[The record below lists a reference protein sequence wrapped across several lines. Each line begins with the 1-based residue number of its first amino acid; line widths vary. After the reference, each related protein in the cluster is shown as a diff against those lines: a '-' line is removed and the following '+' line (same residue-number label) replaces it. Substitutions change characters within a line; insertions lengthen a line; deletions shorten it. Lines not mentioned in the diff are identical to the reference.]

1 MRGLRAFLLG
11 AALTY
16 LFDPQNGTSRRKAL
30 IKRLARL
37 RRDAARPDL
46 DSELAGQAQ
55 AVSAE

>member
-16 LFDPQNGTSRRKAL
+16 LFDPQNGAARRKAL
-30 IKRLARL
+30 IKRIARL
-37 RRDAARPDL
+37 RRDTSSPDL
-46 DSELAGQAQ
+46 DTELAGQAQ